1 MANLFSM
8 RSTIEIDEDSWQK
21 HYLAGVGSEMYTE
34 KLSYSFSGLSFP
46 KVCELCYQKLNL
58 LLIAVQVSKPS
69 GGQQLLINPGS
80 HVKLKPGCLGFFIAE
95 SAKEVKRANLWC
107 ARCHVDVIDLDEI
120 RRCSCPHNVKVN
132 SRSYIDSNQVKNQI
146 IIQ

>member
-21 HYLAGVGSEMYTE
+21 HYLAGVGAEMYTE

-46 KVCELCYQKLNL
+46 RVCELCYQKLNL
-58 LLIAVQVSKPS
+58 LLIAVQVSKPA

-95 SAKEVKRANLWC
+95 SAKEVKRANVWC
-107 ARCHVDVIDLDEI
+107 ARCHVDVMDLEEI
-120 RRCSCPHNVKVN
+120 RRCTCPHNVKVN
-132 SRSYIDSNQVKNQI
+132 ARSYNDSNQVGDS
-146 IIQ
+146 